1 MSAHQTRDA
10 IAIARRAYDH
20 AIRLGHRHYGA
31 EHFLLALAGADE
43 PAGAVLREFGVT
55 PERVEAGIARV
66 GLLGDL
72 DRDALA
78 GIGIDVDAV
87 YERAASAFGREA
99 IARAATATVRREPVW
114 SRRSPR
120 RRAGASRHG
129 VFLPHDDGGLQGIG
143 NARRESESR
152 PAPLIDVEDLAL
164 GFLAVTEGP
173 LPTILAELGVSA
185 PALSAAIADRYRQ
198 VS

>member
-1 MSAHQTRDA
+1 MTAHQTRDA
-10 IAIARRAYDH
+10 VAIAMQAYDH
-20 AIRLGHRHYGA
+20 AIRLGHRHFGA
-31 EHFLLALAGADE
+31 EHFLLALAAADQ

-55 PERVEAGIARV
+55 PERVEAEIARA

-78 GIGIDVDAV
+78 AIGIDADAV
-87 YERAASAFGREA
+87 YDKAASAFGRAA

-120 RRAGASRHG
+120 PRAGASRDG
-129 VFLPHDDGGLQGIG
+129 IFLPHDAGGLQGIG
-143 NARRESESR
+143 NARREAESR
-152 PAPLIDVEDLAL
+152 NAPLIDVEDLAL

-173 LPTILAELGVSA
+173 LPTILSRLGVSA
-185 PALSAAIADRYRQ
+185 PALLAVIRG
-198 VS
+198 